1 MFVSQLSPHHD
12 SFGRSLEYDSYEAET
27 TGAVKRIVTPDEVAL
42 EDPKDQPP
50 DYGPPMDDD
59 MAYSRFPSRGNS
71 SILIQMM
78 KICIRLVMDRVAT
91 LMITRVDNLRDH
103 LRQVP

>member
-1 MFVSQLSPHHD
+1 MFVSQLSPHHEQFLVD
-12 SFGRSLEYDSYEAET
+12 HWSMIVYEAET

-59 MAYSRFPSRGNS
+59 MAYEPIPVSGNS

-78 KICIRLVMDRVAT
+78 KI
-91 LMITRVDNLRDH
+91 
-103 LRQVP
+103 